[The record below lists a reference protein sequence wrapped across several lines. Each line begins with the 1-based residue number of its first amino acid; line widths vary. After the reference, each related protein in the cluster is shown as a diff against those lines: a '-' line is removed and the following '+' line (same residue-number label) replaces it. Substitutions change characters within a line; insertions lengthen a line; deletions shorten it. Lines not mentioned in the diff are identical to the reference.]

1 MIRSVFAMMVLV
13 SCVGPDGLPP
23 GDDPDLDGGARP
35 PPPPLPLPLVPP
47 EPADNPSSPAKIALG
62 RLLFWDPVLSGN
74 GDIACA
80 SCHDPRTGYADGR
93 PTALGTLDASLTP
106 PNRNS
111 QTVLDTAW
119 NGAIAGAPIPDCEAA
134 PMFWDNRAHSLEEQ
148 ARGPL
153 TSPAEMMGSAYTA
166 ATIFP
171 ELVTRLEGI
180 PAYAAQFEA
189 VFGAVAITDDNI
201 VRAIAAFERTLTN
214 PRTSF
219 DRFVGGD
226 ATALT
231 PQQQRGLQVFG
242 EIGCR
247 NCHGG
252 PMFSD
257 YRLHE
262 LRVPDLAGAAHDAG
276 DGANRF
282 RTPSLRNI
290 THTAPYMHNGSLAGL
305 PQVFQFYRQATQ
317 NPVDPALRG
326 VRTPTPQEAPDVIA
340 FLEALGDAPFD
351 TSIPVSVPSGLTPGG
366 TR

>member
-1 MIRSVFAMMVLV
+1 MIRSVIAMMVLV
-13 SCVGPDGLPP
+13 SCVGPDGEPP
-23 GDDPDLDGGARP
+23 GEGPDGGTRP
-35 PPPPLPLPLVPP
+35 PPRQPPLPLPRVAP
-47 EPADNPSSPAKIALG
+47 EPADNPGTPAKIALG

-93 PTALGTLDASLTP
+93 RTAVGTVDTTLTP

-111 QTVLDTAW
+111 QTVLNTAW
-119 NGAIAGAPIPDCEAA
+119 NGAIAGDLAPRPEDA

-153 TSPAEMMGSAYTA
+153 TAPAEMMGSAYTA

-180 PAYAAQFEA
+180 PAYAAQFET
-189 VFGAVAITDDNI
+189 VFGPRGITETNI

-214 PRTSF
+214 PETSF

-226 ATALT
+226 TTALT
-231 PQQQRGLQVFG
+231 PQQQRGLQMFG
-242 EIGCR
+242 QIGCR
-247 NCHGG
+247 NCHNG

-257 YRLHE
+257 FQLHE
-262 LRVPDLAGAAHDAG
+262 LRVPDLAGAAHDDG
-276 DGANRF
+276 DGSNRF

-290 THTAPYMHNGSLAGL
+290 THTAPYMHNGSLGGL

-317 NPVDPALRG
+317 NPRDPALRG
-326 VRTPTPQEAPDVIA
+326 VRTPTPEEAPDVIA

-351 TSIPVSVPSGLTPGG
+351 TSIPPSVPSGLTPGG